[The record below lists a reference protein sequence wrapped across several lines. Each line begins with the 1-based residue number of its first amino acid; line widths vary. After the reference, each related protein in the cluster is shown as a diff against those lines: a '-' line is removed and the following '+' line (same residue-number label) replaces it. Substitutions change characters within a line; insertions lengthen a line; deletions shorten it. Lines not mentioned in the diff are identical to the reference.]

1 MCTKTYYNKLANQVH
16 LTAKEAIK
24 LKREEEELS
33 SLAGKCMFMHISF
46 VCMLFITKCCSSL
59 YFAKAEVARRHTMAN
74 FYPSI
79 AFIFLYRILASEQS
93 GKLVAILPFQPF
105 NFLQK
110 VTFRGL
116 STAMTAQELN
126 ILWLQS
132 KGLDATKILSLDVSN
147 VSQACGFAFIYIL
160 CTLSIKKIVNDIFGV
175 KPPEGADGGVG
186 TMLDSPQNQKILSSF
201 GVDAEEMKE
210 ARKAGKGLGL
220 L

>member
-1 MCTKTYYNKLANQVH
+1 VHTTTILLTKFI

-24 LKREEEELS
+24 LKREEDELS
-33 SLAGKCMFMHISF
+33 GLAGMYYVLSLCVYIIHHGFHHI
-46 VCMLFITKCCSSL
+46 ICCSSL

-79 AFIFLYRILASEQS
+79 AFVFLYRILASEHS
-93 GKLVAILPFQPF
+93 GELVGLLPFQPF
-105 NFLQK
+105 NFLQN

-116 STAMTAQELN
+116 STKMTAKELN
-126 ILWLQS
+126 ELWLQT
-132 KGLDATKILSLDVSN
+132 KGLDATKVLSLDVSN
-147 VSQACGFAFIYIL
+147 VSQACAFAFIYIL

-175 KPPEGADGGVG
+175 RAPEGVGGGVDA
-186 TMLDSPQNQKILSSF
+186 MLDSPQNQKILSSF
-201 GVDAEEMKE
+201 GVDANEMKE